1 MRTRRILLSI
11 LSVLTLIL
19 LSVNALQPAQAAK
32 PSGSGGTT
40 GNIGLKIQGYDKLS
54 KSWTP
59 GNTAGYAEHQ
69 DIPFRIVLTGA
80 GTLATLQVVADHFR
94 DPAPGI
100 EDLRHFQICTGAPT
114 TTPPGAT
121 SCAPVPIGAPGPNG
135 GTYVTADQ
143 NPQTP
148 TMTQISYT
156 FHNVT
161 VTSSGLVLTWDAL
174 LAIGSHLY
182 PGAALH
188 MAVGTA
194 TGAGPSDTISFGS
207 KDVPIPVNQIIA
219 TETNKQVRKVG
230 DTTWQESWPNGV
242 IGQHLEFQIISKT
255 FGPTKGT
262 QNLTITDQLDAC
274 LQYVAGSATPGLSAP
289 APTGPGGTLTWY
301 FPNVKNGTSTI
312 VYFRAD
318 IVAKAS
324 CKNVGITHSDLVPDD
339 SMDTVPITAAGIP
352 DVAPVKDCTDTVA
365 PGGTA
370 QCTITYTNNGSET
383 SQPGTVRDV
392 LDAGLVFVP
401 GTPLPSSG
409 PTTDPNTG
417 KTTVVWNIPA
427 LAPGDGG
434 VITYG
439 ETVPATGTTGQHQYA
454 DTATTIVPGDDDD
467 SDTEIVTVTYTPD
480 LFVSKACPSSAS
492 PGGSA
497 THTISYGNGGTAA
510 SAAGSIVDT
519 IPSGMTYVSSS
530 RTPSSQSGQTV
541 TWSLPNGVAA
551 QTNGTSFTLTV
562 SVSGAGPFTNKVD
575 IFPKVGDANQADNHF
590 ECSTGLDYT
599 DIGISKGC
607 PSAASPNDVV
617 THTLSFSNT
626 GNQPAPNV
634 VVTDTLG
641 AGLTRTN
648 TAPTYV
654 LNGGAPTPSFQE
666 NGQVL
671 KWTFSS
677 LPAGASGTIT
687 YQVRIDNTWSSAGVQ
702 HLVDSVTI
710 TSDSTIESNTAG
722 SNPNSDSCTTDVD
735 FEPHLTI
742 DKSGCRSVV
751 VPGGFQTYTITY
763 RNDGHAP
770 ATGVVITDQPPADQ
784 PIASI
789 TGPGSSVDTDTNTA
803 TWNIGTLNPGPA
815 QSVTLTV
822 VVNAE
827 DGTVVSNT
835 ASISGSPSV
844 SASALTQTTVSGVG
858 RHAKATGYSLGVK
871 AVATLLDPALTTSTA
886 EAPPSPSDDVT
897 GLPSVTV
904 PGVLS
909 AGLLTTTAHA
919 ETGVGIASA
928 THTTEV
934 LNLQVISGLAPL
946 VTADAVRTVATS
958 VAGPQGAQSSSLGT
972 ASVNLKIGGTAYNLA
987 NVPPNTIVD
996 LSPVA
1001 KVTLNAVTK
1010 TAGLGG
1016 SGSYTTSID
1025 IDAIKVEL
1033 LLSSIVVTVGHS
1045 HAEAAYPS
1053 GSACGV
1059 QPSTVSAR
1067 AYTAHVQGLTFVE
1080 AWLNDAEITPLGSMP
1095 GEDANAATAT
1105 IPNLLTAGA
1114 VTNHAEGVI
1123 GSAPHAYAHSKVLGL
1138 NLLNGMI
1145 VADALDMEAT
1155 SNAGGGSASTALSAI
1170 FLNLKVN
1177 GTGYTAPLPNQV
1189 INIPMGGEIVHLVLN
1204 EQAQVGNG
1212 TTDTSGTVN
1221 AIHLQVFNSVGALK
1235 TDVVVASA
1243 HSDAHM
1249 GG

>member
-1 MRTRRILLSI
+1 VS
-11 LSVLTLIL
+11 
-19 LSVNALQPAQAAK
+19 ALQPAQAAK
-32 PSGSGGTT
+32 PGGGGGGSTT

-69 DIPFRIVLTGA
+69 DIPFRIILTGA
-80 GTLATLQVVADHFR
+80 GTLATLQIVADHFR

-121 SCAPVPIGAPGPNG
+121 SCSPVPIGAPGPNG
-135 GTYVTADQ
+135 GTYVTQDVPDRVVAGVVLR
-143 NPQTP
+143 
-148 TMTQISYT
+148 SYT

-182 PGAALH
+182 PGSALH

-194 TGAGPSDTISFGS
+194 TGATSSDTISFGS
-207 KDVPIPVNQIIA
+207 KDVPIPVNGIIA
-219 TETNKQVRKVG
+219 TETDKTVNGQ
-230 DTTWQESWPNGV
+230 DPYTTATLHEIV
-242 IGQHLEFQIISKT
+242 TVQIVSSA
-255 FGPTKGT
+255 FGPAKGT
-262 QNLTITDQLDAC
+262 QTLTIRDELPAC
-274 LQYVAGSATPGLSAP
+274 LDYQEGTATAAFPFTDGTSGA
-289 APTGPGGTLTWY
+289 PGGVLSWTY
-301 FPNVKNGTSTI
+301 PNVKNGTTKTVTFKAEI
-312 VYFRAD
+312 VQLGGCTN
-318 IVAKAS
+318 VAF
-324 CKNVGITHSDLVPDD
+324 THSDQVPDD
-339 SMDTVPITAAGIP
+339 SRDDVDITVHGVP
-352 DVAPVKDCTDTVA
+352 DVAPVKDCTDTVV

-370 QCTITYTNNGSET
+370 QCTITYTNNGTEP

-439 ETVPATGTTGQHQYA
+439 EKVPDTGTAGQHQYA

-480 LFVSKACPSSAS
+480 LFVSKACPTSAS
-492 PGGSA
+492 PGGQA
-497 THTISYGNGGTAA
+497 TYTISYGNGGTAA
-510 SAAGSIVDT
+510 SAAGAITDT
-519 IPSGMTYVSSS
+519 IPAGMTYVSSS
-530 RTPSSQSGQTV
+530 RTPTTQSGQTV
-541 TWSLPNGVAA
+541 SWSLPNGVPAM
-551 QTNGTSFTLTV
+551 TNGQSFTLTV
-562 SVSGAGPFTNKVD
+562 SVGGAGPFTNKVD
-575 IFPKVGDANQADNHF
+575 ITPLAGDANQADNHF

-607 PSAASPNDVV
+607 PSAASPDAVV

-654 LNGGAPTPSFQE
+654 LNGGAPTPSFQQT
-666 NGQVL
+666 GQVL

-677 LPAGASGTIT
+677 LPAGSSGTIS
-687 YQVRIDNTWSSAGVQ
+687 YQVHIDNTWSSAGVQ

-710 TSDSTIESNTAG
+710 SSDSTIEKTGAG

-770 ATGVVITDQPPADQ
+770 ATGVVITDQPPANQ
-784 PIASI
+784 PIASV
-789 TGPGSSVDTDTNTA
+789 TGPGSNVDKDTNTA
-803 TWNIGTLNPGPA
+803 TWTIGTLNPGPA

-827 DGTVVSNT
+827 DGAIVSNT

-871 AVATLLDPALTTSTA
+871 AIAVLLDPALTTSTA

-897 GLPSVTV
+897 GLPSVGV

-934 LNLQVISGLAPL
+934 LNLQVLGALGPL

-958 VAGPQGAQSSSLGT
+958 VAGPLGAQSSSLGT
-972 ASVNLKIGGTAYNLA
+972 ASANLLVGGTTYNLA

-996 LSPVA
+996 LSPLA

-1010 TAGLGG
+1010 TAGLDG
-1016 SGSYTTSID
+1016 SGNYTTSID

-1033 LLSSIVVTVGHS
+1033 LSLLGAPTVVVTVGHS
-1045 HAEAAYPS
+1045 HAEASYPS
-1053 GSACGV
+1053 GAACGV

-1067 AYTAHVQGLTFVE
+1067 AYTAHVKGLTFVE

-1105 IPNLLTAGA
+1105 IPTLLSAGA

-1123 GSAPHAYAHSKVLGL
+1123 GSAPHSYAHSKVVGL
-1138 NLLNGMI
+1138 NLLGGLI
-1145 VADALDMEAT
+1145 TADVLDMEST
-1155 SNAGGGSASTALSAI
+1155 SNAGGGSASTSLSAI
-1170 FLNLKVN
+1170 FLNLRVN
-1177 GTGYTAPLPNQV
+1177 GTGYSAPLPNQV

-1204 EQAQVGNG
+1204 EQFLIGNG
-1212 TTDTSGTVN
+1212 TTDTEGTVN
-1221 AIHLQVFNSVGALK
+1221 AIHLQVFNAVGALK

-1243 HSDAHM
+1243 HSDAHL